1 MLMKGFEFPEFP
13 ETEEENATQN
23 VENIVS
29 EDTREVID
37 DVESSNNQPISEAET
52 NLFNTNPYNET
63 IINENPYQNVN
74 IEDVISLEPKKNI
87 KEKEEEET
95 PEEKIIEKDDF
106 KPQSILSQNYS
117 PNKLSEDDLT
127 TLEIN
132 RIKEE
137 RKLKLKNARTIF
149 VIVMFVFIVTIMVA
163 YNRMDKNKERIKI
176 DPVNVDLKD
185 KDSQENLEFSA
196 ELNNYY
202 QTREKTNIEKILV
215 DNANNPE
222 KITEMNNTV
231 LNQIDKLIDDI
242 VNSSTDSTDYD
253 KKMADLNDYL
263 TSLNAIKFNDV
274 AILKDMDYNSIKD
287 KLSRLKEDSLNYF
300 TGLNY
305 YNAKDYNNA
314 YETFNSIPEDNY
326 FNKIAKKNMDKIQK
340 EIIELLEKDIK
351 NLSTN
356 LEYLDQAEK
365 KLKYVQIKSIIEQYN
380 NAYPYLH
387 LDTNQRY
394 NDLLQKYSE
403 LSK

>member
-1 MLMKGFEFPEFP
+1 
-13 ETEEENATQN
+13 
-23 VENIVS
+23 
-29 EDTREVID
+29 
-37 DVESSNNQPISEAET
+37 
-52 NLFNTNPYNET
+52 
-63 IINENPYQNVN
+63 
-74 IEDVISLEPKKNI
+74 
-87 KEKEEEET
+87 
-95 PEEKIIEKDDF
+95 
-106 KPQSILSQNYS
+106 
-117 PNKLSEDDLT
+117 
-127 TLEIN
+127 
-132 RIKEE
+132 
-137 RKLKLKNARTIF
+137 
-149 VIVMFVFIVTIMVA
+149 
-163 YNRMDKNKERIKI
+163 
-176 DPVNVDLKD
+176 
-185 KDSQENLEFSA
+185 
-196 ELNNYY
+196 
-202 QTREKTNIEKILV
+202 
-215 DNANNPE
+215 
-222 KITEMNNTV
+222 MNNTV

-274 AILKDMDYNSIKD
+274 AILKDMDFNSIKD

-356 LEYLDQAEK
+356 LEYLEQAKK